1 MRIAIGEL
9 MHETNTFRP
18 GITEIDAFQA
28 LEWEH
33 GEEIRQRHTGVRDS
47 LGGML
52 AGGVRLD
59 VEIFPT
65 FAATAEPSA
74 TIGRA
79 AFETLQRELLSGL
92 EAAGPI
98 DAVCLSLH
106 GAGSAEGCDDIEAAV
121 LVEV

>member
-1 MRIAIGEL
+1 

-18 GITEIDAFQA
+18 GITGIDAFKA
-28 LEWEH
+28 LQWER
-33 GEEIRQRHTGVRDS
+33 GEELRQRHTGVRDS

-52 AGGVRLD
+52 AGAARLG
-59 VEIFPT
+59 VEIVPT

-79 AFETLQRELLSGL
+79 AFETLQSELLSGL
-92 EAAGPI
+92 KAAGPI

-106 GAGSAEGCDDIEAAV
+106 GAGSAEGCDD
-121 LVEV
+121 